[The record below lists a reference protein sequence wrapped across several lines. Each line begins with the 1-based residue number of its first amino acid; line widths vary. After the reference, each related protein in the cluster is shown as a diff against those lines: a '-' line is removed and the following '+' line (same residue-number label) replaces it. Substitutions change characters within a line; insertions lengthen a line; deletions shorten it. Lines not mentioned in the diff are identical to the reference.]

1 MAHLFVEFIPLVK
14 PNEKFNA
21 RDSIFK
27 VSKQLQPA
35 GEIEFYWLQDFKSI
49 SAKVIFAEI
58 GHFWT
63 KQLQAAGE
71 TLILREA

>member
-1 MAHLFVEFIPLVK
+1 MFVEFILLVK

-27 VSKQLQPA
+27 VRYN
-35 GEIEFYWLQDFKSI
+35 F
-49 SAKVIFAEI
+49 
-58 GHFWT
+58 

-71 TLILREA
+71 TFH